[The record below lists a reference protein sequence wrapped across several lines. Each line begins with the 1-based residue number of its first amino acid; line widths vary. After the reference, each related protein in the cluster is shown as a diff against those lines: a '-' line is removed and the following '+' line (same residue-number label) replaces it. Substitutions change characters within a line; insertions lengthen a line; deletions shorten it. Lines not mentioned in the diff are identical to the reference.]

1 MGADFLLY
9 SLPWTQLNET
19 RQKCLHDAIDQM
31 SDQQVKDVADAVGS
45 FDAEGIPSVRKVIHA
60 AVRAY
65 MELGNRRDTTTWRH
79 GTDPISRIYTGGL
92 SWGAPPTD
100 CGETF
105 DIMATCD
112 PIYNLLER
120 WALEES
126 PQTASRSK
134 LRETLDNVTAAL
146 ETCLAHFGSQ
156 MPKSD
161 RKQRTK
167 LAARSRSLLASEA
180 IPSTSAG
187 AIQQQHPNSL
197 RDVLAEFCRDVEAAD
212 REQVAEDW
220 PDLVVTY
227 DKAKAALELGVPC

>member
-19 RQKCLHDAIDQM
+19 RQKSLHDAIDQM
-31 SDQQVKDVADAVGS
+31 ADEQVKDVADAVGS
-45 FDAEGIPSVRKVIHA
+45 FDDESIPSVRKAIHA
-60 AVRAY
+60 AVRDY
-65 MELGNRRDTTTWRH
+65 MVLDNRRDTTTWRH
-79 GTDPISRIYTGGL
+79 GYDPVTRIYTGGL
-92 SWGAPPTD
+92 SWGEPPTE
-100 CGETF
+100 CGQTF
-105 DIMATCD
+105 DIIATCD
-112 PIYNLLER
+112 PIYNLLEH

-126 PQTASRSK
+126 PETTSIFK
-134 LRETLDNVTAAL
+134 LRDSLDHVTAAL

-167 LAARSRSLLASEA
+167 LAAAARSLLGSEA
-180 IPSTSAG
+180 IPPMPAG
-187 AIQQQHPNSL
+187 VDQHHPSSI

-212 REQVAEDW
+212 REQIAEDW